1 MLKKLR
7 LRFVGINMA
16 IVLVILCT
24 IFGVLLYTTH
34 ANLEHESVE
43 MVTAVAADPLQL
55 NWPDTSSRLPY
66 FTVRISPYGGV
77 RVSGTSYYDLSD
89 EQVLSGIVTEALRSG
104 SEQGLLHDY
113 SLRYLRTTWRGNEYI
128 VFADVSSANAT
139 MRNLWRS
146 CFLIGLCAAAVFLA
160 VSFLLARWAVKPVEK
175 AWTQQKQFVSDASH
189 ELKTPLTVI
198 LTNAEMLK
206 DPSYSEPDR
215 QRFTES
221 ILTMS
226 HRMRGLVESLLELA
240 RVDNG
245 AVKKGFTPLD
255 WSTLTQDAVLPFEA
269 LFFEKGLTL
278 ECAVE
283 PGITVRGSAQHLR
296 QSVEILLDNAVKY
309 SAPGT
314 VRVELKKTGHD
325 KCMLSVETPGDPL
338 SPEEC
343 KNVFERFYRA
353 DRARAMDHS
362 YGLGLSIAESIVSE
376 HGGKIRCEGKKSGNV
391 FTITLPRVKEEQK

>member
-34 ANLEHESVE
+34 ANLEHESIE
-43 MVTAVAADPLQL
+43 MVAAVAADPLQL

-66 FTVRISPYGGV
+66 FTVRISPYGSV
-77 RVSGTSYYDLSD
+77 RVSGASYYDLSD

-104 SEQGLLHDY
+104 SEQGVLHDY

-128 VFADVSSANAT
+128 VFADVSSATAT

-206 DPSYSEPDR
+206 DP
-215 QRFTES
+215 
-221 ILTMS
+221 
-226 HRMRGLVESLLELA
+226 
-240 RVDNG
+240 
-245 AVKKGFTPLD
+245 
-255 WSTLTQDAVLPFEA
+255 
-269 LFFEKGLTL
+269 
-278 ECAVE
+278 
-283 PGITVRGSAQHLR
+283 
-296 QSVEILLDNAVKY
+296 
-309 SAPGT
+309 
-314 VRVELKKTGHD
+314 
-325 KCMLSVETPGDPL
+325 
-338 SPEEC
+338 
-343 KNVFERFYRA
+343 
-353 DRARAMDHS
+353 
-362 YGLGLSIAESIVSE
+362 
-376 HGGKIRCEGKKSGNV
+376 
-391 FTITLPRVKEEQK
+391 

>member
-24 IFGVLLYTTH
+24 IFGVLLHTTH
-34 ANLEHESVE
+34 ANLERETVD
-43 MVTAVAADPLQL
+43 MITAVAADPLQL

-66 FTVRISPYGGV
+66 FTVRISPYGSV
-77 RVSGTSYYDLSD
+77 RVSGTSYLDISD
-89 EQVLSGIVTEALRSG
+89 EQVLSSIVTEALRSG
-104 SEQGLLHDY
+104 DEQGLLRDY
-113 SLRYLRTTWRGNEYI
+113 SLRYLRTAWRGSEYI
-128 VFADVSSANAT
+128 VFADISSANAT
-139 MRNLWRS
+139 MQNLWRS
-146 CFLIGLCAAAVFLA
+146 CLFIGLCAAAVFLA

-198 LTNAEMLK
+198 LTNAEMLR
-206 DPSYSEPDR
+206 DPSYSEPER
-215 QRFTES
+215 QRFAES

-226 HRMRGLVESLLELA
+226 HQMRGLVESLLELA

-245 AVKKGFTPLD
+245 PVKKVFEPLD
-255 WSTLTQDAVLPFEA
+255 LSALTQDAVLPFEA
-269 LFFEKGLTL
+269 LFFEKGLML
-278 ECAVE
+278 ETDIE

-314 VRVELKKTGHD
+314 VRVELKKAGHD
-325 KCMLSVETPGDPL
+325 KCALRVESPGEPL

-343 KNVFERFYRA
+343 RNVFKRFYRA

-362 YGLGLSIAESIVSE
+362 YGLGLSIAESIVTV
-376 HGGKIRCEGKKSGNV
+376 HGGKIRCEGKEGGNI
-391 FTITLPRVKEEQK
+391 FTITLQTAKGELK

>member
-24 IFGVLLYTTH
+24 IFGVLLHTTH
-34 ANLEHESVE
+34 ANLERETAD
-43 MVTAVAADPLQL
+43 MITAVAADPLQL

-66 FTVRISPYGGV
+66 FTVRISPYGSV
-77 RVSGTSYYDLSD
+77 RVSGTSYLDISD
-89 EQVLSGIVTEALRSG
+89 EQVLSSIVTEALRSG
-104 SEQGLLHDY
+104 DEQGLLRDY
-113 SLRYLRTTWRGNEYI
+113 SLRYLRTAWRGSEYI
-128 VFADVSSANAT
+128 VFADISSANAT
-139 MRNLWRS
+139 MQNLWRS
-146 CFLIGLCAAAVFLA
+146 CLFIGLCAAAVFLA

-198 LTNAEMLK
+198 LTNAEMLR
-206 DPSYSEPDR
+206 DPSYSEPER
-215 QRFTES
+215 QRFAES

-226 HRMRGLVESLLELA
+226 HQMRGLVESLLELA

-245 AVKKGFTPLD
+245 AVKKVFEPLD
-255 WSTLTQDAVLPFEA
+255 LSALTQDAVLPFEA
-269 LFFEKGLTL
+269 LFFEKGLML
-278 ECAVE
+278 ETDIE

-314 VRVELKKTGHD
+314 VRVELKKAGHD
-325 KCMLSVETPGDPL
+325 KCALRVESPGEPL

-343 KNVFERFYRA
+343 RNVFKRFYRA

-362 YGLGLSIAESIVSE
+362 YGLGLSIAESIVTGHS
-376 HGGKIRCEGKKSGNV
+376 GKIRCEGEASGNV
-391 FTITLPRVKEEQK
+391 FTIMLPTVKGEQK